1 MKKGRR
7 HKLFCLGLAPLLK
20 ESIISQL
27 LVLGKKKKKKKDI
40 LYNKG
45 DEGRGGV
52 HVQTKLSSA
61 REKSERNLREIY
73 CLSL

>member
-1 MKKGRR
+1 MKKGQR

-27 LVLGKKKKKKKDI
+27 LVLEKKKKKKDI

>member
-27 LVLGKKKKKKKDI
+27 LVLEKKKKKKDI

-45 DEGRGGV
+45 DEGRGGM

-61 REKSERNLREIY
+61 QEKSERNLREIY

>member
-27 LVLGKKKKKKKDI
+27 LVLEKKKKKRKI
-40 LYNKG
+40 FFIIKG
-45 DEGRGGV
+45 MKEGAACMCRQSYPV
-52 HVQTKLSSA
+52 P
-61 REKSERNLREIY
+61 ERNLKEI
-73 CLSL
+73 